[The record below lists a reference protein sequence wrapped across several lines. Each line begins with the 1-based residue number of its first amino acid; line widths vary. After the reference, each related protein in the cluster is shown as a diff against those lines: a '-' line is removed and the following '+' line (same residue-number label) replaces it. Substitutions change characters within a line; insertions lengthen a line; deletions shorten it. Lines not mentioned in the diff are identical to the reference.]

1 MILSNPKIEE
11 MKDDQLEPDIQQ
23 FNMRFKTD
31 EENNKTISFILTN
44 LRFIGIM
51 IILLKFSNLEYL

>member
-51 IILLKFSNLEYL
+51 IILLKFSNLE